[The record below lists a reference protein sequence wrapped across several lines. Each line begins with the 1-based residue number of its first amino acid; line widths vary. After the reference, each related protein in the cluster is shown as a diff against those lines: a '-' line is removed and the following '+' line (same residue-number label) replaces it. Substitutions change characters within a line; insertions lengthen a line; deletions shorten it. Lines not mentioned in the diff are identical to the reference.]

1 MAQSAVQT
9 IAQALKELVAQDDTP
24 LTKNPNIAG
33 GVPRQMTL
41 TKADATYGDA
51 GEGSAYDEKKK
62 EATGLDLL
70 NSTFLKNWRKNMSG
84 TPEAYGDENVAKGD
98 AKYNANAL
106 GPKATLEQ
114 SRMADAI
121 NNEVYLTP
129 GEAGNLGATLGGG
142 ISGDSGV
149 QHQVVKKPQIETEEM
164 RQQRDIANLSKTQ
177 SERMIRRQQ
186 NAKDVPI
193 EAQKEQLLEKL
204 AEEGIISRDNIEYYK
219 TLNLEQL
226 RQNVIAP
233 HNFKMQQAMEA
244 YSRVGIPEW
253 QAQRINELQDQLKG
267 IPANLLGQL
276 FGIVSIPYDMMVM
289 DQILQEAFRDGGTT
303 EEKLYR
309 LSKAKG
315 MAAVTA
321 GAAAGSGA
329 LDRGT
334 QLAGGVASWASQQ
347 WNRFFGKKK

>member
-1 MAQSAVQT
+1 MAQSAVQA
-9 IAQALKELVAQDDTP
+9 INEALQKLVASDDTP
-24 LTKNPNIAG
+24 FTKNPNIAG
-33 GVPRQMTL
+33 DVPKKMTF
-41 TKADATYGDA
+41 TKDDATYDDA
-51 GEGSAYDEKKK
+51 GEGGAYDEKKK

-70 NSTFLKNWRKNMSG
+70 NSTFLPNWRKNMSE

-98 AKYNANAL
+98 KKYNANGL
-106 GPKATLEQ
+106 GPKATLEY
-114 SRMADAI
+114 SRMADAL
-121 NNEVYLTP
+121 NNELYLTP
-129 GEAGNLGATLGGG
+129 GRAGNLGAVLGGG
-142 ISGDSGV
+142 TSGGYGV
-149 QHQVVKKPQIETEEM
+149 QHQLSKMPQIETEEM

-186 NAKDVPI
+186 NAKDVPVD
-193 EAQKEQLLEKL
+193 AQKEQLLEKL
-204 AEEGIISRDNIEYYK
+204 AEEGIISRDNLEYYK

-233 HNFKMQQAMEA
+233 YNFKMQQAMEA

-253 QAQRINELQDQLKG
+253 QAQRINELQNQLKG
-267 IPANLLGQL
+267 VPANLLGQL
-276 FGIVSIPYDMMVM
+276 FGIVSVPYDMMLM

-321 GAAAGSGA
+321 AAAAGGGA
-329 LDRGT
+329 AERT
-334 QLAGGVASWASQQ
+334 VQVAGGIGSWASGA
-347 WNRFFGKKK
+347 WRWLTGKK

>member
-1 MAQSAVQT
+1 MAQSAVQA
-9 IAQALKELVAQDDTP
+9 INEALQKLVAQDDTP
-24 LTKNPNIAG
+24 DTKNPNIAG
-33 GVPRQMTL
+33 GVPQKMTL
-41 TKADATYGDA
+41 TKGDATYSDA
-51 GEGSAYDEKKK
+51 GEGNAYDEKKK

-70 NSTFLKNWRKNMSG
+70 NSKFLANWRKNMSN

-98 AKYNANAL
+98 SKYNANGL
-106 GPKATLEQ
+106 GPKATLEY
-114 SRMADAI
+114 SRMADAL
-121 NNEVYLTP
+121 NNDVYLTP
-129 GEAGNLGATLGGG
+129 GRTGNLGAVLGGG
-142 ISGDSGV
+142 TSGGYGV
-149 QHQVVKKPQIETEEM
+149 QHQLSKVPQIETEEM

-186 NAKDVPI
+186 NAKDVPV

-204 AEEGIISRDNIEYYK
+204 AEEGIISRDNLEYYK

-233 HNFKMQQAMEA
+233 YNFKMQQAMEA

-329 LDRGT
+329 LERGE
-334 QLAGGVASWASQQ
+334 QIAGGVRGWASRQ
-347 WNRFFGKKK
+347 WNRFFGK

>member
-1 MAQSAVQT
+1 MAQSAVQAIT
-9 IAQALKELVAQDDTP
+9 QALEKLVAQDDTP

-33 GVPRQMTL
+33 GVPQKMTL
-41 TKADATYGDA
+41 TKDDATYGDA
-51 GEGSAYDEKKK
+51 ASGNAYDEQKK

-70 NSTFLKNWRKNMSG
+70 NSTFLPNWRKQMAQ
-84 TPEAYGDENVAKGD
+84 TPEAYGNRNVAKGD

-106 GPKATLEQ
+106 GPKATLEY
-114 SRMADAI
+114 SRMADAL
-121 NNEVYLTP
+121 NNELYLTP
-129 GEAGNLGATLGGG
+129 GRAGNLGAVLGGG
-142 ISGDSGV
+142 TSGGYGV
-149 QHQVVKKPQIETEEM
+149 QHQLSKMPQIETEEM

-186 NAKDVPI
+186 NAKDVPVDI
-193 EAQKEQLLEKL
+193 QKEQLLEKL
-204 AEEGIISRDNIEYYK
+204 AEEGIISRDNLEYYK

-233 HNFKMQQAMEA
+233 YNFKMQQAMEA

-315 MAAVTA
+315 SAAITT
-321 GAAAGSGA
+321 GAAAGSGMVE
-329 LDRGT
+329 RGG
-334 QLAGGVASWASQQ
+334 QVAGSVRSWAADKLR
-347 WNRFFGKKK
+347 WFRGRR

>member
-1 MAQSAVQT
+1 MVQSAVQAIT
-9 IAQALKELVAQDDTP
+9 QALEKLVAQGDTP
-24 LTKNPNIAG
+24 NTSNPNIAS
-33 GVPRQMTL
+33 GVPRQMTI
-41 TKADATYGDA
+41 TKGDANYENA
-51 GEGSAYDEKKK
+51 GEGNAYDEKKK
-62 EATGLDLL
+62 EATSIDLL
-70 NSTFLKNWRKNMSG
+70 NSKFLPNWRKQMAQ
-84 TPEAYGDENVAKGD
+84 TPEAYGNKNVAKGD

-106 GPKATLEQ
+106 GPKATLEY
-114 SRMADAI
+114 SRMADAL
-121 NNEVYLTP
+121 NNEIYLTP
-129 GEAGNLGATLGGG
+129 GRAGNLGAVLGGG
-142 ISGDSGV
+142 TSGSYGV
-149 QHQVVKKPQIETEEM
+149 QHQLEKMPQIETEEM

-186 NAKDVPI
+186 NAKDVPVDI
-193 EAQKEQLLEKL
+193 QKEQLLEKL
-204 AEEGIISRDNIEYYK
+204 AEEGIISRDNLDYYK

-233 HNFKMQQAMEA
+233 YNVKMQQAVEA

-276 FGIVSIPYDMMVM
+276 FGIVSIPYDMLVM

-315 MAAVTA
+315 MAAVTT
-321 GAAAGSGA
+321 GAAAGSGMVE
-329 LDRGT
+329 RGG
-334 QLAGGVASWASQQ
+334 QVAGSARAWAANA
-347 WNRFFGKKK
+347 WNWLRGRR